1 MLFSSYEGLEV
12 YNATT
17 SAGCCAYCVGG
28 CETFVY
34 GASYKGSNCAV
45 SPHPPRLSRKKDGV
59 TSGSYGAGPSPS
71 PSPSSALSMPQFFES
86 GMVLQAARAGKET
99 ARARVYGFAP
109 AGDEVTVSVVEDPD
123 GATETYSATADA
135 DGTFDVLL
143 KPHAPT
149 PKTSVNVTV
158 SCGNE
163 TVVATDVLFGDLWW
177 CGGQSNMCV
186 PTTAVYDS
194 GPALA
199 KLDAYPNVRY
209 FQALAGLWEPGFA
222 GTATTAARDV
232 PAGGHWKTIAD
243 ARGGAATCWSTSGV
257 GHT

>member
-1 MLFSSYEGLEV
+1 MTLQFVWITPLLYSAKDILVFLGQNDVIAGL
-12 YNATT
+12 
-17 SAGCCAYCVGG
+17 AGQYLRAALPGMWAYCMY
-28 CETFVY
+28 ESY
-34 GASYKGSNCAV
+34 ASFLRNQS
-45 SPHPPRLSRKKDGV
+45 
-59 TSGSYGAGPSPS
+59 
-71 PSPSSALSMPQFFES
+71 
-86 GMVLQAARAGKET
+86 
-99 ARARVYGFAP
+99 
-109 AGDEVTVSVVEDPD
+109 
-123 GATETYSATADA
+123 
-135 DGTFDVLL
+135 